1 VIRCIGRLLR
11 RVRAGERKLLWNDP
25 RLAAPGPSIGLTSAS
40 FAAQQRMP
48 IRHAGRGV
56 GDNVSPPLSWGPCPD
71 GTQEIVLALEDPDAP
86 LPSPFLH
93 LLVFGLPAA
102 CTSLADGE
110 LSSLT
115 PPARLGINSFGRSE
129 YAGPRALRGH
139 GPHRYAFELFA
150 LSKPLGN
157 QVRKRSDFLRHATGS
172 VLARGRL
179 DVLFERPD

>member
-1 VIRCIGRLLR
+1 VIRFIGRLLR

-25 RLAAPGPSIGLTSAS
+25 RLAAPGPDIGLTSAS
-40 FAAQQRMP
+40 FAARQGIP

-56 GDNVSPPLSWGPCPD
+56 GDNVSPPLSWGPCPE
-71 GTQEIVLALEDPDAP
+71 GTQEVVLALEDPDAP
-86 LPSPFLH
+86 LPSPFVH
-93 LLVFGLPAA
+93 LLVFGLPPA
-102 CTSLADGE
+102 CTSVSEGA

-129 YAGPRALRGH
+129 YVGPRALPGH

-150 LSKPLGN
+150 LNKPLGK
-157 QVRKRSDFLRHATGS
+157 QVLKRSDFLRHAAGS

-179 DVLFERPD
+179 DGLFERPD